1 MLCFRKILITIL
13 VVAMTTMISSCVPQY
28 HIKKAEIRPLYSSS
42 TKRVDGLR
50 QALLDSPDS
59 PIRII
64 VVHGMITSE
73 PKYSEN
79 LQQRLAETLG
89 LILGK
94 REEYPTY
101 IYRGYDFIPFLG
113 PQPFDG
119 VIHLKASEVRKSTW
133 VDPSNLNADRL
144 VVYEVLWAPLRD
156 EVKNHFFACFE
167 SRAIDPE
174 KECPILSKAERN
186 SDYRTIINGA
196 LKDSILVNGFADP
209 MIVLGPI
216 GDILRDDI
224 AQTICMIA
232 SDTLASSG
240 FNLKQS
246 QNMRCDLSS
255 VIQHHK
261 SDQIS
266 KQVAATVLEKTKF
279 FAMTHSLGSFLFID
293 AQQRFAQIREEVEE
307 RKRAKESEEISQLS
321 KDEIQ
326 ESLLFSLIDHATV
339 FMSANQIALLQLGR
353 LSAEGC
359 KPHNNESKC
368 PNRLLRNRADV
379 TEKDIPLGSL
389 TTYVAFNDVNDLLGF
404 ELPPYLA
411 ATGLF
416 GTLVNVSV
424 QNPGLTVPFIFKNPG
439 AAHTGH
445 ENNPAVIE
453 AMVEGIVFPEK

>member
-1 MLCFRKILITIL
+1 
-13 VVAMTTMISSCVPQY
+13 MTTMISGCVPQY
-28 HIKKAEIRPLYSSS
+28 HIKKTEIRPLYSSNAE
-42 TKRVDGLR
+42 RVDGLR
-50 QALLDSPDS
+50 QALSDSPDS
-59 PIRII
+59 PVRII

-79 LQQRLAETLG
+79 LQQRLAEKLG
-89 LILGK
+89 LILSK

-101 IYRGYDFIPFLG
+101 IYRGYDFIPSLG

-144 VVYEVLWAPLRD
+144 VIYEVLWAPLRD

-167 SRAIDPE
+167 SRSIDPG
-174 KECPILSKAERN
+174 KECSTFSKAERN

-224 AQTICMIA
+224 TQAICMIA

-279 FAMTHSLGSFLFID
+279 FAMTHSLGSFLFMD
-293 AQQRFAQIREEVEE
+293 AQQRFAQTRA
-307 RKRAKESEEISQLS
+307 RKNGEISQLS

-326 ESLLFSLIDHATV
+326 ESLLFSFTDHATV
-339 FMSANQIALLQLGR
+339 FMRANQIALLQLGR
-353 LSAEGC
+353 FSAEGC
-359 KPHNNESKC
+359 RPHNNESEC
-368 PNRLLRNRADV
+368 PNRLLRV
-379 TEKDIPLGSL
+379 TKKDDTPLGSL

-411 ATGLF
+411 ATSLF

-424 QNPGLTVPFIFKNPG
+424 QNPGLNVPFIFKNPG
-439 AAHTGH
+439 AAHLGH
-445 ENNPAVIE
+445 EDNPAVIE
-453 AMVEGIVFPEK
+453 AMVDGIVFPEK

>member
-13 VVAMTTMISSCVPQY
+13 VVAMTTMISGCVPQY
-28 HIKKAEIRPLYSSS
+28 HIKKTEIRPFYNSNA
-42 TKRVDGLR
+42 KRVDGLR
-50 QALLDSPDS
+50 QALLDSSDS
-59 PIRII
+59 PLRII

-144 VVYEVLWAPLRD
+144 VIYEVLWAPLRD

-167 SRAIDPE
+167 SRSIDPG
-174 KECPILSKAERN
+174 KKCSTFSKAERN

-209 MIVLGPI
+209 IIVLGPI

-224 AQTICMIA
+224 TQAICMIA
-232 SDTLASSG
+232 SDTLIAGG
-240 FNLKQS
+240 FNLKQA

-255 VIQHHK
+255 VIQDRE
-261 SDQIS
+261 SN
-266 KQVAATVLEKTKF
+266 QVAAQVLGKTKL
-279 FAMTHSLGSFLFID
+279 FAMTHSLGSFLFMD
-293 AQQRFAQIREEVEE
+293 AQQRFAQARA
-307 RKRAKESEEISQLS
+307 RKSREISQLS

-326 ESLLFSLIDHATV
+326 ESLLFSLTDTSTV
-339 FMSANQIALLQLGR
+339 FMRANQIALLQLGR
-353 LSAEGC
+353 FSAEGC
-359 KPHNNESKC
+359 KPYNNESEC
-368 PNRLLRNRADV
+368 PNRLLRDRADV
-379 TEKDIPLGSL
+379 MKKDMPLNSM

-411 ATGLF
+411 DTSLF

-424 QNPGLTVPFIFKNPG
+424 QNPGLTVPFIFKNFG
-439 AAHTGH
+439 AAHIGH
-445 ENNPAVIE
+445 EDNPAVIE